1 MNHPGART
9 RRRKCPRAAL
19 AGWLALTLLLAAC
32 ATMSQRGALT
42 RAQEYY
48 RAGQPQQALES
59 LERARGYRGLSA
71 EDSAGALLLEGL
83 CYEQLKRRADA
94 TTVYLKL
101 VDVYPGTPFAAKA
114 RERLKA
120 LRQ

>member
-1 MNHPGART
+1 M
-9 RRRKCPRAAL
+9 KLCL
-19 AGWLALTLLLAAC
+19 VTLLAFGLAAGC
-32 ATMSQRGALT
+32 ATTSQRGALT
-42 RAQEYY
+42 RAQDYY

-71 EDSAGALLLEGL
+71 EDSAGAMLLEGL
-83 CYEQLKRRADA
+83 CYEQLNRGADA

-101 VDVYPGTPFAAKA
+101 ADLYPDTPFAAKA